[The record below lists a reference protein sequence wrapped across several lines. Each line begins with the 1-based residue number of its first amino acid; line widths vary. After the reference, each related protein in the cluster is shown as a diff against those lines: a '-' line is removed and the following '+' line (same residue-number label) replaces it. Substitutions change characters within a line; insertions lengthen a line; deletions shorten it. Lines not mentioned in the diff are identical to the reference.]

1 MYSPRRHSPL
11 KIRKFKN
18 YDERN
23 VRLAVQAHSLGM
35 PIRKAATLYGVPK
48 STVSDRITGHVLHGT
63 KSGPVKY
70 LSEQEEKELVKF
82 LIGCSKIG
90 FAKSRKQV
98 LMLTQSI
105 LAHKRGV
112 TMEEV
117 NISYGW
123 WGSFNKRH
131 PQLTLRT
138 ATPLAYVRSV
148 AQDPE
153 IFETYFDL
161 LEETLLQNDLLTS
174 PHRIFNCDESG
185 FSLEHRPGKQ
195 ITLRGTKQFSSVT
208 SGDKSNITILACCS
222 AAGYIMPP
230 MVIFDRKCL
239 KPDLTRG
246 EVPGTIYGLSAN
258 GWIDSELFEEW
269 FDGHFLA
276 CIPPQRPVLLLLD
289 GHSSHYHPP
298 TIRKAASNGVILFCL
313 PPHTTHLAQPLDK
326 CCFSPLKKAWNEE
339 CLMFMSTHPRQVVN
353 RYNFME
359 IFSRAWAR
367 GMTPSNAISGFQAT
381 GVFPLNRRAITIPG
395 LEEDE
400 DVSMDDCALQA
411 GVSYVPL
418 FSPAPK
424 KDSSRKSVQF
434 SDEEII
440 EFEIENQSG
449 QELSSHSVHSDDD
462 FIFVMYH

>member
-1 MYSPRRHSPL
+1 MYSLRRHSPL

-23 VRLAVQAHSLGM
+23 VRLAVQAHCLGM

-48 STVSDRITGHVLHGT
+48 STVSDRITGRVLHGT

-90 FAKSRKQV
+90 FAKSRKEV
-98 LMLTQSI
+98 LMLTRSI

-153 IFETYFDL
+153 IFDTYFDL

-185 FSLEHRPGKQ
+185 FSLEHRPGKL

-208 SGDKSNITILACCS
+208 NGDKSNITILACCS
-222 AAGYIMPP
+222 AVGYIMP
-230 MVIFDRKCL
+230 RY
-239 KPDLTRG
+239 LTG
-246 EVPGTIYGLSAN
+246 
-258 GWIDSELFEEW
+258 
-269 FDGHFLA
+269 
-276 CIPPQRPVLLLLD
+276 
-289 GHSSHYHPP
+289 
-298 TIRKAASNGVILFCL
+298 
-313 PPHTTHLAQPLDK
+313 
-326 CCFSPLKKAWNEE
+326 
-339 CLMFMSTHPRQVVN
+339 
-353 RYNFME
+353 
-359 IFSRAWAR
+359 
-367 GMTPSNAISGFQAT
+367 
-381 GVFPLNRRAITIPG
+381 
-395 LEEDE
+395 
-400 DVSMDDCALQA
+400 
-411 GVSYVPL
+411 
-418 FSPAPK
+418 
-424 KDSSRKSVQF
+424 SV
-434 SDEEII
+434 
-440 EFEIENQSG
+440 
-449 QELSSHSVHSDDD
+449 
-462 FIFVMYH
+462 